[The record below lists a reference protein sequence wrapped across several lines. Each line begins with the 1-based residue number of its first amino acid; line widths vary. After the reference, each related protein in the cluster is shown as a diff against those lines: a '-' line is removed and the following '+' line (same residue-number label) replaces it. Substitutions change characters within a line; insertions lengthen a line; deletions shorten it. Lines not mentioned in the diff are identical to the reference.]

1 MGALCAA
8 TGSFA
13 CGVWL
18 ETTEHAAQLRDQAEM
33 HAASLKE
40 SQRQTL
46 AAQAEL
52 ADESLPIAGG
62 ACASPR
68 PQMCTRDFRPACG
81 LRRDGTRKTYDNACS
96 ACADADVD
104 SQAAGA
110 CP

>member
-1 MGALCAA
+1 MMGALCAA

-52 ADESLPIAGG
+52 ADVRVRGVAKSRRPGSVAGFVG
-62 ACASPR
+62 SP
-68 PQMCTRDFRPACG
+68 A
-81 LRRDGTRKTYDNACS
+81 GTGRQ
-96 ACADADVD
+96 D
-104 SQAAGA
+104 SNHRSN
-110 CP
+110 CVC